1 MKIKDIKDI
10 LEAKI
15 YTGEEWYQKE
25 IHGVFASDL
34 MSDVLTTEFFEDR
47 SILVSGLNNP
57 QVIRTAEMLDIDAV
71 LLVRGKTPT
80 EETIAMA
87 KDNQMVLMSTNYNMY
102 NTCGILYSKGIKGLS
117 NEKNKEL
124 QIQNR

>member
-1 MKIKDIKDI
+1 MEDLMKIKEIKDI
-10 LEAKI
+10 LNAKI
-15 YTGEEWYQKE
+15 YTGEKWYEKE
-25 IHGVFASDL
+25 IEGVFASDL
-34 MSDVLTTEFFEDR
+34 MSDVLTTEFFEDK

-71 LLVRGKTPT
+71 ILIRGKIPT

-87 KDNQMVLMSTNYNMY
+87 KDNDMVLMSTNNNMY
-102 NTCGILYSKGIKGLS
+102 NVCGILHSKGIKGLS

-124 QIQNR
+124 

>member
-10 LEAKI
+10 LKAKI
-15 YTGEEWYQKE
+15 YTGEECYEKQ
-25 IHGVFASDL
+25 IQGVFASDL
-34 MSDVLTTEFFEDR
+34 MSDVLTTEFFEDK

-71 LLVRGKTPT
+71 LLVRGKVPT

-87 KDNQMVLMSTNYNMY
+87 KDNEMVLMSTNYNMY
-102 NTCGILYSKGIKGLS
+102 NACGILYSKGIKGLS

-124 QIQNR
+124 

>member
-1 MKIKDIKDI
+1 MKIKEIKDI
-10 LEAKI
+10 LNAKI
-15 YTGEEWYQKE
+15 YTGEKWYEKE
-25 IHGVFASDL
+25 IEGVFASDL
-34 MSDVLTTEFFEDR
+34 MSDVLTTEFFEDK

-71 LLVRGKTPT
+71 ILIRGKIPT

-87 KDNQMVLMSTNYNMY
+87 KDNDMVLMSTNNNMY
-102 NTCGILYSKGIKGLS
+102 NVCGILHSKGIKGLS

-124 QIQNR
+124 